1 MRDID
6 NGMTVNMLKMR
17 KRDKTE
23 LVVSNASHRSP
34 PPLTSI
40 SVCGEVIS
48 MSSAARSIGVLY
60 DTSMSMEQHVTA
72 VCKAGFYH
80 LRNIRRIRKYISRD
94 TAEIL
99 VHAFTTSRLDF
110 CNSLLYGLPK
120 PTIKRLQHV
129 QNVSA
134 RIVALTPKHE
144 HISPVLEELHLVS
157 YRTTYNF

>member
-1 MRDID
+1 MGDID
-6 NGMTVNMLKMR
+6 NGMTVNMLKMN
-17 KRDKTE
+17 RDKTE
-23 LVVSNASHRSP
+23 LVVLNASHRPP

-40 SVCGEVIS
+40 LVCGEVIS

-60 DTSMSMEQHVTA
+60 DTSMSMEHHVTA

-80 LRNIRRIRKYISRD
+80 PRNISRIRKYISRD

-99 VHAFTTSRLDF
+99 VHALITSRLDL

-120 PTIKRLQHV
+120 QTIKRLQHV
-129 QNVSA
+129 QNVAA

-144 HISPVLEELHLVS
+144 HISPVLEELHLAS
-157 YRTTYNF
+157 YRTAHNF